1 MFYNLFDFSD
11 NGGTKGLSGYGP
23 ENSLMKVGKFLHS
36 SFFISFFYLL
46 SLSLSIFRK
55 ISVRRI
61 KIFFFR
67 KKLIKPVLRLQSK
80 CDKFFCLFTL
90 FPQWI
95 DIKGCTKLPYFYD
108 NIPFF
113 SAFIDFLLA
122 QIFPW
127 NIYFTKERNWEILFF
142 FENRKENH
150 FHCKIRK

>member
-1 MFYNLFDFSD
+1 MGRRIPF
-11 NGGTKGLSGYGP
+11 
-23 ENSLMKVGKFLHS
+23 MKVGKFLHS

-80 CDKFFCLFTL
+80 CDKLFCLFTL

-122 QIFPW
+122 QNFSLKHIFYKGKKLG
-127 NIYFTKERNWEILFF
+127 NSFF
-142 FENRKENH
+142 FRK
-150 FHCKIRK
+150 